1 MMTQFI
7 IVLFQLKDY
16 IKNEVITGEK
26 LKRVATFSQ
35 EMLRI

>member
-7 IVLFQLKDY
+7 NVILQLKDY
-16 IKNEVITGEK
+16 IKNEVITGEN
-26 LKRVATFSQ
+26 LKRIATFSQ